1 MREVSLSAPPPTN
14 AAGRQLTANDS
25 PVTEEDFYSCIDA
38 QLAKVESFTL
48 EQVTKLRA
56 DIAAVEADVKTV
68 PDGASQSKKDKIRAK
83 ADGVAQSF
91 LVLEKYV
98 NINFMG
104 ELFTYTRGRFEIE
117 QQVQLKV

>member
-1 MREVSLSAPPPTN
+1 MTAPPPTN
-14 AAGRQLTANDS
+14 AAGRQLTADDP
-25 PVTEEDFYSCIDA
+25 PVTEENFYSCIDA

-56 DIAAVEADVKTV
+56 DITAVETDVKAL
-68 PDGASQSKKDKIRAK
+68 PDGVSQSRKDKIRAK
-83 ADGVAQSF
+83 ADEVAHSF

-104 ELFTYTRGRFEIE
+104 ELFRFDECAFRSGPIA
-117 QQVQLKV
+117 V